1 MPIQSNG
8 SPLALNGLSILMP
21 ISIYSPSS
29 RNLKSIDTQFAL
41 QQDDWDDYSYR
52 TLYHLYYRPSAS
64 KPDKVKYIG
73 GVKILK
79 RDQETGP
86 QLIQKPFT
94 RLGRGWVSVG
104 TSLDYYQRLNEIPI
118 KHREKIM
125 SALQDAVAIPELIEE
140 FQNETGWKTSI
151 FRNTSNWNKF
161 LSDAR
166 VLYEGNFSALV
177 GMEDFSFLPKGATES
192 IDFNFEAPVPPDYCG
207 SFRRIGPSRKK
218 VLLPERIV
226 VLVGRNG
233 SGKSTILS
241 RLAHLA
247 YASPQERNKKELL
260 AMGEITPASIG
271 FMRVVT
277 ISYSAFDSF
286 VVPGLAEKDLNQ
298 IVKDIDNGDS
308 RFVFCGLRDI
318 VGEVSKDLARAES
331 KPESVRSRVSMDRRS
346 STELKPIDALAN
358 EFIKLLKTIIENK
371 DENLFKAAIE
381 PLMTDPS
388 FRDFTVELDELLNST
403 RLARKYFMQ
412 WSTGH
417 KIALH
422 VIASLVAHT
431 RPQSLVL
438 FDEPETHLHPPLMAA
453 LMHSVRL
460 ILTEVNAYCVVATHS
475 PVLLQETLARHV
487 RYVERN
493 GSTLTITAPTLETY
507 GENIGILTYDSFGLT
522 AASTDYH
529 AALDLLAAEYDT
541 LKEIDTIF
549 EFGLS
554 AQARAYVLSKMAKR
568 RLAR

>member
-1 MPIQSNG
+1 MPIT
-8 SPLALNGLSILMP
+8 
-21 ISIYSPSS
+21 IYPPS
-29 RNLKSIDTQFAL
+29 RRTLKSINTQFAL
-41 QQDDWDDYSYR
+41 QQDDWDDYSYK
-52 TLYHLYYRPSAS
+52 TLYHLYYRPNAS
-64 KPDKVKYIG
+64 NPDNVKYIG

-79 RDQETGP
+79 RGQQTGP
-86 QLIQKPFT
+86 QLIQKPFS

-104 TSLDYYQRLNEIPI
+104 TSLDYYQRLNELPS

-125 SALQDAVAIPELIEE
+125 IALQDAVAIPELIEE
-140 FQNETGWKTSI
+140 FKDESGWETSVFRRTSDWI
-151 FRNTSNWNKF
+151 KF
-161 LSDAR
+161 IYDAR
-166 VLYEGNFSALV
+166 ILYEGNFSALV
-177 GMEDFSFLPKGATES
+177 GMEDFSFLPKGAAEP
-192 IDFNFEAPVPPDYCG
+192 IEFNFEAPVPPDYYG
-207 SFRRIGPSRKK
+207 SYRRVGPSRKK

-247 YASPQERNKKELL
+247 YASPQERNKKELS

-277 ISYSAFDSF
+277 ISYSAFDNF
-286 VVPGLAEKDLNQ
+286 VVPGLAERDLKQ
-298 IVKDIDNGDS
+298 IIEDIENGDS

-331 KPESVRSRVSMDRRS
+331 DTETARSSVPIDRRS
-346 STELKPIDALAN
+346 STELKPIDALAD
-358 EFIKLLKTIIENK
+358 EFTKLLKTIKKNK
-371 DENLFKAAIE
+371 DAKLFKAAIE
-381 PLMTDPS
+381 PLMADPS
-388 FRDFTVELDELLNST
+388 FRDFTVQLEELLSNT
-403 RLARKYFMQ
+403 RLARKYFME

-422 VIASLVAHT
+422 VVASLVAHT

-487 RYVERN
+487 RYVERI
-493 GSTLTITAPTLETY
+493 GSSLEITLPKLETY

-522 AASTDYH
+522 SASTDYH
-529 AALDLLAAEYDT
+529 AALDLLAEEYDS
-541 LKEIDTIF
+541 LKEIESVF